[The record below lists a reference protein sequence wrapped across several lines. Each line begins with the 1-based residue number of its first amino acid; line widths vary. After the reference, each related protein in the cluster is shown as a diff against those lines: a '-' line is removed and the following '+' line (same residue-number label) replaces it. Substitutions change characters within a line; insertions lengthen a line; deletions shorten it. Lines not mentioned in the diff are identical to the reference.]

1 MEASALARFPTI
13 LAFRNTAVVMAW
25 HFKDTSTFLDVE
37 ERSGNKHCTV
47 AKDDLYNLRSIAQ
60 VGVGCLPRPRTQAK
74 IVQKVY
80 YTTVLIT
87 VQRIQIFRAY
97 MRFAAC

>member
-80 YTTVLIT
+80 CDQLD
-87 VQRIQIFRAY
+87 Q
-97 MRFAAC
+97 ML